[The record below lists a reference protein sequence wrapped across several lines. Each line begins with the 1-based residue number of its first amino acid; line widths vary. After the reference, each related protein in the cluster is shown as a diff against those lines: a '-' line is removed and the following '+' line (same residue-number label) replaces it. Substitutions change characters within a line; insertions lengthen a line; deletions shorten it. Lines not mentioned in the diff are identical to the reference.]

1 MKANQRTTVLV
12 TGISGLIGG
21 VVRRQLG
28 GAYDLRAL
36 GRRPVAGVSS
46 HVADVASL
54 EAIQP
59 GFAGVDT
66 VVHLAATVDGG
77 AGLHELL
84 GPNIVGAY
92 NVLEAARRAGV
103 RRVVLASSG
112 AVVAGYEREP
122 PYQTL
127 AAGRYADVGAWET
140 LTHLSPPRHSDLYGC
155 SKVWGEALG
164 RYYADAHG
172 LSVICLRIGHVT
184 AGDRPVASRD
194 FCVWCSQRDV
204 GRMIEACV
212 AAPASVCFD
221 VFFAVSN
228 NRWGYRDLTHARDVL
243 GWVPLDAAEDHR

>member
-1 MKANQRTTVLV
+1 MKAPSRPTVLV
-12 TGISGLIGG
+12 TGMSGLIGG
-21 VVRRQLG
+21 VVRRPLED
-28 GAYDLRAL
+28 AYDLRAL
-36 GRRPVAGVSS
+36 GRRPVAGVGS

-54 EAIQP
+54 QAIQP
-59 GFAGVDT
+59 AFAGVDV
-66 VVHLAATVDGG
+66 VVHLAATVDGS
-77 AGLHELL
+77 AGLDELL

-127 AAGRYADVGAWET
+127 AAGRYEDASAWET
-140 LTHLSPPRHSDLYGC
+140 LTHVSPLRPASLYGC
-155 SKVWGEALG
+155 SKAWGEALG

-172 LSVICLRIGHVT
+172 LSVMCLRIGHVT
-184 AGDRPVASRD
+184 ATDRPAVPRD

-212 AAPASVCFD
+212 AAPASVRFD

-228 NRWGYRDLTHARDVL
+228 NRWGYRDLAHARDVL
-243 GWVPLDAAEDHR
+243 GWAPLDAAENHR

>member
-1 MKANQRTTVLV
+1 MKTNQRSTVLV
-12 TGISGLIGG
+12 TVMSGLIGG
-21 VVRRQLG
+21 VLRRQLG
-28 GAYDLRAL
+28 GAYELRAL
-36 GRRPVAGVSS
+36 GRRRVAGVST
-46 HVADVASL
+46 HVADIASL
-54 EAIQP
+54 DAIEP
-59 GFAGVDT
+59 AFAGVDV
-66 VVHLAATVDGG
+66 VVHLAAAVDGS
-77 AGLHELL
+77 AGLDELL

-112 AVVAGYEREP
+112 AVVAGYECEP
-122 PYQTL
+122 PYQTM
-127 AAGRYADVGAWET
+127 AAGRYGDVSAWET
-140 LTHLSPPRHSDLYGC
+140 LTHVSPPRPSSLYGC

-184 AGDRPVASRD
+184 AADRPAASRD

-212 AAPASVCFD
+212 AAPASVRFD

-228 NRWGYRDLTHARDVL
+228 NRWGYRDLTHAREVL